1 MGRDGASRRKRTLFI
16 LRVVASAVMLAVL
29 LPRVHLSSL
38 IPRNQAAVGWLAA
51 GLLAWMAGVLLAT
64 LRWQRVLDTLSLPED
79 VPSLLSHALAAL
91 FVSNFLPST
100 IGGDLLRVSR
110 VSASNGNLPGSFASV
125 VIERLTGF
133 VVLPL
138 FTLAALIAQPALLRL
153 GPASRICLLLAGGTL
168 VVLALI
174 LMVAS
179 SPRGRRLAEN
189 ENWLRFAGAVHLGL
203 EELRRAPAAAAAIVG
218 IAVGYQATIVM
229 AAWMAAHALGIP
241 LGWTA
246 AMAFI
251 PVVAIAQVLP
261 ISVNG
266 LGLREGALVLL
277 LTPLGVSTGQA
288 VALGLL
294 LYGVNLTVSLLGA
307 PAFAVGT
314 RPARA
319 AA

>member
-51 GLLAWMAGVLLAT
+51 GLLAWLAGVLLAT

-125 VIERLTGF
+125 VIERLSGF
-133 VVLPL
+133 VVLPV
-138 FTLAALIAQPALLRL
+138 FTLVALIAQPALLRL
-153 GPASRICLLLAGGTL
+153 GPASRICLLLSGGTL
-168 VVLALI
+168 AVLVVI

-179 SPRGRRLAEN
+179 NPRGRRLAEN

-203 EELRRAPAAAAAIVG
+203 EKLRQAPAAAATIVG
-218 IAVGYQATIVM
+218 IAVGYQATIVL

-251 PVVAIAQVLP
+251 PVVAMAQVLP